1 MVKIILKKE
10 YVQIHT
16 LVEEEGSVSH
26 GNYQYGSDTF
36 DNKDLM
42 VRSGDTIRLKIVPD
56 EGYTIG
62 QLFIGGTP
70 QTIDRSKIDED
81 GNYEIEYTVSE
92 TATIWTSFAAD
103 INGNGEPDETE
114 TTYSIT
120 YAAGTAGTNAQNMP
134 QNKTDILSGTTQTI
148 SAAVPTWTGYVFT
161 GWTSTDVD
169 CRKLYDA
176 GEERNLY
183 RHLERGCKWRR

>member
-1 MVKIILKKE
+1 MLSIIL
-10 YVQIHT
+10 
-16 LVEEEGSVSH
+16 LVVLGF
-26 GNYQYGSDTF
+26 G
-36 DNKDLM
+36 
-42 VRSGDTIRLKIVPD
+42 
-56 EGYTIG
+56 
-62 QLFIGGTP
+62 
-70 QTIDRSKIDED
+70 QTIDRSKIDEN

-161 GWTSTDVD
+161 GWTLSLIHIYGYDQD
-169 CRKLYDA
+169 AYRKLTVSSRKNDQT
-176 GEERNLY
+176 
-183 RHLERGCKWRR
+183 